1 MRPWRVS
8 ISPLASVDE
17 TNPDAVELYEFDS
30 YEGDYYYAPTGGRLY
45 KVSRDAIR
53 LPAGFEGV
61 VYFPSRP
68 SCPLPAAY
76 RIT

>member
-1 MRPWRVS
+1 MAGLDFT
-8 ISPLASVDE
+8 IGLVDE

-53 LPAGFEGV
+53 LPPGSKGSSIS
-61 VYFPSRP
+61 PSRP
-68 SCPLPAAY
+68 SCPPLAAC